1 MRSYVTFPKMYIDTE
16 RHKWV
21 NVHRMPWKCLAA
33 SGCKPGVSF
42 VFETDTG
49 KCKAFGQQGINR
61 KR

>member
-1 MRSYVTFPKMYIDTE
+1 MYIDTE